1 MNLDQALTQFAR
13 FPLAHLPTPLE
24 PLTKLS
30 QELGGPKLYI
40 KRDDCTG
47 LAFGGNKTRKLEF
60 LLGEA
65 LANGITTI
73 VTEGGIQS
81 NHVRQSAAA
90 AVRAG
95 LECVLVLDDKV
106 GWPDPAYPGGG
117 NRFLDS
123 LLGAEIHFCDAGE
136 SRQTRIETT
145 LDELKQHGRNP
156 CFIPTGGSNA
166 VGGLGYV
173 QCAFELIQQIQEQSL
188 TVNHVVLASGSGGT
202 QGGFIAG
209 LHAADSNIQCLGID
223 IDKDIPYV
231 RKNVARVALGTCELL
246 QCNLTLLE
254 NKIELLEGYAE
265 PGYGRPNPKTIEAIK
280 MLAQLEGIILD
291 PVYSGKAMA
300 GLIDQVHK
308 GRYKKDDTVVFIHT
322 GGAPALFTY
331 TSAFKF

>member
-1 MNLDQALTQFAR
+1 MNIDQTLNPFPR

-24 PLTKLS
+24 PLSKLS
-30 QELGGPKLYI
+30 KELAGPNLYI

-47 LAFGGNKTRKLEF
+47 LALGGNKTRKLEF

-65 LANGITTI
+65 LANGMTTI
-73 VTEGGIQS
+73 VTEGGVQS

-106 GWPDPAYPGGG
+106 GWPDPAYHRSG
-117 NRFLDS
+117 NLFLDS
-123 LLGAEIHFCDAGE
+123 LLGADIRLCEAGE
-136 SRQTRIETT
+136 SRQERIDSTMA
-145 LDELKQHGRNP
+145 ELQQQGHKP

-166 VGGLGYV
+166 VGGLGYA
-173 QCAFELIQQIQEQSL
+173 QCAFELIQQAQQQSL
-188 TVNHVVLASGSGGT
+188 QVDHVVLASGSGGT
-202 QGGFIAG
+202 QGGFVAG
-209 LHAADSNIQCLGID
+209 LQVADSHIQCLGID

-231 RKNVARVALGTCELL
+231 RENVERVAQGTCELL
-246 QCNLTLLE
+246 QGTLTALE
-254 NKIELLEGYAE
+254 NRIELLAGYAE

-300 GLIDQVHK
+300 GLIDQVLN
-308 GRYKKDDTVVFIHT
+308 GRYKNTDTVVFIHT

-331 TSAFKF
+331 TSEF